1 MTRPTHIGPTDLR
14 WFTSSYSNGSGGECV
29 ECARTRDGVLVRDSK
44 RHGGPAVTVSG
55 DAWRAFVGWAQPRH
69 RSTAA

>member
-1 MTRPTHIGPTDLR
+1 MNSSHPIAAADPR

-29 ECARTRDGVLVRDSK
+29 ECARAGEGMLVRDSK
-44 RHGGPAVTVSG
+44 RRGGRTVAVSSR
-55 DAWRAFVGWAQPRH
+55 AWRAFVGWSQDSQ

>member
-1 MTRPTHIGPTDLR
+1 MNSSHPIATATLR

-29 ECARTRDGVLVRDSK
+29 ECALTSEGMLVRDSTR
-44 RHGGPAVTVSG
+44 RHGSALAVSG
-55 DAWRAFVGWAQPRH
+55 AAWRAFVGWAQGSQ